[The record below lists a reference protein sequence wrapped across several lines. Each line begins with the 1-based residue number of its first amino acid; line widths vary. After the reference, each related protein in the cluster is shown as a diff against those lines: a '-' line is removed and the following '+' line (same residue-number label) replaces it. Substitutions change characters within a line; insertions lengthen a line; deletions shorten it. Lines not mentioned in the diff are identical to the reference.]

1 MTVDADSLKDP
12 VDLVRLWCH
21 EANRVFCDRLIDA
34 KDIGW
39 FQNVLSSQIVE
50 QFKMSV
56 DDVFPPAEDGAPA
69 DRRQIF
75 CDFSN
80 PRSNSKKYVEVRD
93 MAELTKVAENY
104 LVDYNNV
111 EKTQMNLVLFSQA
124 LDHIARI
131 SRIIRQPFGNALL
144 VGVGGSGRQSLTRL
158 AAFIAD
164 YELFSIEIT
173 KSYSVN
179 DWREDLRDILRKAGV
194 KNTPIVFML
203 ADSQIKTESM
213 IEDVN
218 SILNNGE
225 VPNLF
230 QSDDLSIII
239 EQVLP
244 EARKAGKAESNAS
257 VFSFFVERCKINMHV
272 VLCMSPLAAAFR
284 TRLRQFPA
292 LVNCCTIDWW
302 VHTASCKSE
311 EQCSRHESSSAR
323 RFSAALCSLSLLLCP
338 LCASSGSTRG
348 VPRP

>member
-1 MTVDADSLKDP
+1 MRDVSKVFQGVMSVDPDSLKDP

-21 EANRVFCDRLIDA
+21 EASRVFCDRLIDM

-39 FQNVLSSQIVE
+39 FQNVLSTQIVE

-56 DDVFPPAEDGAPA
+56 EEIFPPTDGDAASSPA

-93 MAELTKVAENY
+93 MVELTKVAENY

-158 AAFIAD
+158 ATFIAD

-173 KSYSVN
+173 KSYSVS
-179 DWREDLRDILRKAGV
+179 DWREDLRDILRKAGI

-203 ADSQIKTESM
+203 ADSQFKQESFV
-213 IEDVN
+213 EDVN

-230 QSDDLSIII
+230 NGEDLSLII

-257 VFSFFVERCKINMHV
+257 VFSYFVERCKINMHI
-272 VLCMSPLAAAFR
+272 VLCLSPIGAAFR

-292 LVNCCTIDWW
+292 LVNCSTIDWS
-302 VHTASCKSE
+302 VHNPARAGSE
-311 EQCSRHESSSAR
+311 AW
-323 RFSAALCSLSLLLCP
+323 AKL
-338 LCASSGSTRG
+338 
-348 VPRP
+348 